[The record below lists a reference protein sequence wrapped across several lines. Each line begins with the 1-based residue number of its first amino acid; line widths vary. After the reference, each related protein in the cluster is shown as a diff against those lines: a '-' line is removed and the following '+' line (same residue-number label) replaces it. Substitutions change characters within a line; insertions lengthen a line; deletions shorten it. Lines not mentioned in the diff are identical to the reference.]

1 MTTTPAPSPCDSPV
15 LPAFYERIPPSDR
28 EAETCVL
35 GSMLLSPQ
43 AITDVTRHVTGPDFY
58 WPAHELIFTTI
69 IRMHHQGTP
78 ADPITVG
85 AELTRQGLIT
95 RTGGPAY
102 LHTLVNTVPTTAN
115 AEYYAEI
122 IREKAARRS
131 GIEEATRA
139 VQALH
144 NPDGDA
150 QEIIEETIER
160 IRAVRDRGLRT
171 DDAPSTTLR
180 TFLSEADDEPAWVIP
195 GTLARWDRLIITAA
209 EGGGKSLFNRQTL
222 LRTAAGLHPWKKTH
236 IPPQQALLIDVE
248 NSRSQIRPWL
258 RTILAAA
265 TAEGADDTTPDRLT
279 IATFENGLDLH
290 HPADRSRLLRIV
302 ERSQPDIIAIGPLYK
317 LASGNPNDE
326 ETARVLM
333 SALEAARAASNGAAL
348 LIEAHAPHRTPGTP
362 HRDLRPIGSSLWMR
376 WPEFGFALSP
386 AAPQGRSADSL
397 GLTDW
402 LPWRGSRSTREWP
415 EQFMRGTT
423 WPWAAAT
430 KIARCV

>member
-1 MTTTPAPSPCDSPV
+1 MTNPAPSPCDSPA
-15 LPAFYERIPPSDR
+15 LPASYERIPPSDR

-43 AITDVTRHVTGPDFY
+43 AITDVTRHITGPDFY
-58 WPAHELIFTTI
+58 WPAHELIFNTI
-69 IRMHHQGTP
+69 TSMHHQGTP

-85 AELTRQGLIT
+85 AELTRRGIIT

-122 IREKAARRS
+122 IREKATRRS

-150 QEIIEETIER
+150 QEIIEDTIER
-160 IRAVRDRGLRT
+160 IRAVRDRGPRT
-171 DDAPSTTLR
+171 DDTPSTTLR

-195 GTLARWDRLIITAA
+195 GILARRDRLIITAA
-209 EGGGKSLFNRQTL
+209 EGGGKSLLNRQIL
-222 LRTAAGLHPWKKTH
+222 LRTAAGLHPWKKTR
-236 IPPQQALLIDVE
+236 IPPQQALLIDAE

-258 RTILAAA
+258 RTMLTAA
-265 TAEGADDTTPDRLT
+265 TAEGADETTPDRLT
-279 IATFENGLDLH
+279 VAAIENGLDLH
-290 HPADRSRLLRIV
+290 HPTDRSRLLRIV

-317 LASGNPNDE
+317 LASGSPNDE

-333 SALEAARAASNGAAL
+333 SSLEAVRAASNGAAL
-348 LIEAHAPHRTPGTP
+348 LIEAHAPHRAPGTP

-386 AAPQGRSADSL
+386 AAPHGAGADGL

-402 LPWRGSRSTREWP
+402 LPWRGARATREWP

-423 WPWAAAT
+423 WPWAAVM
-430 KIARCV
+430 KIAP